1 MQGEAGAS
9 GSDLGIVLEVLMP
22 QESGEMLAG
31 DCCSP
36 KPFDSGPV
44 AIEVN
49 DVISILEVEVER
61 DPKAIALVAD
71 SGTLTCSELNQRPN
85 RLARRL
91 LSLDATRDSLVGS
104 AWRDHSIWLRIPAQL
119 VH

>member
-61 DPKAIALVAD
+61 DPK
-71 SGTLTCSELNQRPN
+71 LNQRPN